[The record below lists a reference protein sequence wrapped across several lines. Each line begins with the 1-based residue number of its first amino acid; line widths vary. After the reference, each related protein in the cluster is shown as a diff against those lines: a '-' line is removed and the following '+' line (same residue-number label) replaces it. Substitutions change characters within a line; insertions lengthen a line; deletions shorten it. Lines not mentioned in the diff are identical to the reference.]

1 MAIDIYPFLQEQQ
14 KKGDAPIQDLLL
26 HEKLTIHHSNLQS
39 RAPIHTEQKKKL
51 NHAQIPKHLKLAKKK
66 SSSWRTR
73 YALFHFRDLPS
84 LKPQKTHD
92 CDLQHHGHTNEKQ
105 PDLLPEIDSAPWG
118 PPNSTVAIR
127 SSAVMMRIALPAELR
142 RRRSRRRL
150 AAAAAVR
157 FSVGFR

>member
-1 MAIDIYPFLQEQQ
+1 MPQFKIYCSM
-14 KKGDAPIQDLLL
+14 K
-26 HEKLTIHHSNLQS
+26 KLTIHHSNLQS
-39 RAPIHTEQKKKL
+39 RAPIHTEQKKIESCPDP
-51 NHAQIPKHLKLAKKK
+51 QTPETGKKR
-66 SSSWRTR
+66 SSSWRIR

-127 SSAVMMRIALPAELR
+127 SSAVMMRIALPVGSR

-150 AAAAAVR
+150 EAAATVR